1 MDKNYQQ
8 EFQPGFQLLEKSE
21 QYLKTPDTVNKGMD
35 LLFNGLSEIRKEWQL
50 EKWKYFC
57 NNIVCH
63 IQSVHWFIKIRSLIE
78 PSPNQGDML
87 VMLFCWIIYIKTLQQ

>member
-57 NNIVCH
+57 NNICLSH
-63 IQSVHWFIKIRSLIE
+63 SIRSLVHQDPI
-78 PSPNQGDML
+78 
-87 VMLFCWIIYIKTLQQ
+87 T